1 MRFTRGILAGC
12 SIVPLALGG
21 LILNSYRPCARE
33 IAHEYQLVCASLRLS
48 AENSTSSAVPPASPT
63 LDGSSADSATV
74 SEGATSESVDA
85 ATREVTL
92 SGEDASESNERC
104 QYHPA
109 HSPLT
114 ALCAFPLNLRAS
126 SEADT
131 LRRN

>member
-21 LILNSYRPCARE
+21 LILNSYRPSARE

-48 AENSTSSAVPPASPT
+48 AENSTSSAAAPASSIP
-63 LDGSSADSATV
+63 DKSSLDSATV
-74 SEGATSESVDA
+74 SAGATSESSDA
-85 ATREVTL
+85 ATRDVTL
-92 SGEDASESNERC
+92 SRVDASQSNERC

-126 SEADT
+126 AEADMV
-131 LRRN
+131 RRN